1 MRWDQLD
8 RFERL
13 NLLTHSKEIMHATKK
28 KLSVLCG
35 RLTNGFEKKKSES
48 SKCCTEIYIVSSS
61 ITSQRSLSKTMYHS
75 TSYWWNHLL
84 ESS

>member
-13 NLLTHSKEIMHATKK
+13 NLLTHFKEIMHATKK
-28 KLSVLCG
+28 KLSVLFG
-35 RLTNGFEKKKSES
+35 RLTNGFKKKKSES
-48 SKCCTEIYIVSSS
+48 SKCTEIYIVSSS
-61 ITSQRSLSKTMYHS
+61 IISQRSLSKTMYHS